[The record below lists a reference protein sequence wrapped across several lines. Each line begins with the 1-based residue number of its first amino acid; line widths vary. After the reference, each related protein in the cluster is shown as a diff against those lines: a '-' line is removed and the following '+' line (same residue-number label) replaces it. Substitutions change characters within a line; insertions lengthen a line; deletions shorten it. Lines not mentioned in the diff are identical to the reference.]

1 MNQLAELEN
10 LTSAYHRTRTIKRRL
25 GGADGNQTHDLLI
38 ANEALYQL
46 SYRPKPKSESY
57 ARTSAAE

>member
-1 MNQLAELEN
+1 MRKLE
-10 LTSAYHRTRTIKRRL
+10 SRL

-46 SYRPKPKSESY
+46 SYRPKPKGEGY
-57 ARTSAAE
+57 GPAQGAE

>member
-1 MNQLAELEN
+1 MNQLAELGN
-10 LTSAYHRTRTIKRRL
+10 LTSALPEECPFPRL

-46 SYRPKPKSESY
+46 SYRPKPKGTGYERVPRSK
-57 ARTSAAE
+57 